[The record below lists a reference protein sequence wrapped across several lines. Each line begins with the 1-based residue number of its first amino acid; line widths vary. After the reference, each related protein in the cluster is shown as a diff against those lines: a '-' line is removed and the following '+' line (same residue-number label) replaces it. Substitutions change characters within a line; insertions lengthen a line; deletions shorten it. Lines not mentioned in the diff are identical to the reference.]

1 MWAAIECLASSAFCA
16 ARPLARIG
24 RMGYV
29 REMRVRPLLAFVG
42 LVGAACGPSAQ
53 PAPASRSQ
61 AQLSIPAA
69 TAAATH
75 VRTNIGFRSRK
86 QFDEHF
92 AKHGAEF
99 GRVNKQEYLLEA
111 QQLRD
116 ARVGGDIEEI
126 SRSDGSSS
134 RFDRK
139 SGAFIAF
146 NSDGT
151 IRTFFK
157 PNNGENYF
165 RRQAER
171 SH

>member
-1 MWAAIECLASSAFCA
+1 
-16 ARPLARIG
+16 
-24 RMGYV
+24 MG
-29 REMRVRPLLAFVG
+29 MRLVLRFLVPLLW
-42 LVGAACGPSAQ
+42 ACGPSAP
-53 PAPASRSQ
+53 PAPAARAQ
-61 AQLSIPAA
+61 AGFSVPGAA
-69 TAAATH
+69 TVIVGTG
-75 VRTNIGFRSRK
+75 IGFRSRK

-92 AKHGAEF
+92 AKHGREF
-99 GRVNKQEYLLEA
+99 GAVSQLEYLYEA

-116 ARVGGDIEEI
+116 APVGGDVEEI
-126 SRSDGSSS
+126 VRSDGSSS

-139 SGAFIAF
+139 SGAFLAF

-157 PNNGENYF
+157 PNNGESYF

>member
-1 MWAAIECLASSAFCA
+1 V
-16 ARPLARIG
+16 ARWEFPRLTGLARD
-24 RMGYV
+24 RSTGYV
-29 REMRVRPLLAFVG
+29 REMCIRRALVVLAAFLG
-42 LVGAACGPSAQ
+42 ACGPSTQ
-53 PAPASRSQ
+53 PAPASSTR
-61 AQLSIPAA
+61 AGLSIPAA
-69 TAAATH
+69 TAHAAS

-92 AKHGAEF
+92 AKHGREF
-99 GRVNKQEYLLEA
+99 GDVSKQEYLLEA

-116 ARVGGDIEEI
+116 SPVGGSVEEI
-126 SRSDGSSS
+126 VRSDGSSS

-139 SGAFIAF
+139 SGAFLAF

-157 PNNGENYF
+157 PNNGESYF

>member
-1 MWAAIECLASSAFCA
+1 
-16 ARPLARIG
+16 
-24 RMGYV
+24 
-29 REMRVRPLLAFVG
+29 MRLRLVLGLLLPLLSG
-42 LVGAACGPSAQ
+42 CGPSAQ
-53 PAPASRSQ
+53 PAPASRTQ
-61 AQLSIPAA
+61 AQYSVP
-69 TAAATH
+69 AAATPSAN

-99 GRVNKQEYLLEA
+99 GGVSQRQYLLEA

-116 ARVGGDIEEI
+116 ASVGGDVEEI
-126 SRSDGSSS
+126 VREDGTSS

-146 NSDGT
+146 NRDGT

-157 PNNGENYF
+157 PNNGESYF

>member
-1 MWAAIECLASSAFCA
+1 MRKRWVLGVVAAFL
-16 ARPLARIG
+16 G
-24 RMGYV
+24 
-29 REMRVRPLLAFVG
+29 
-42 LVGAACGPSAQ
+42 ACGPSAQ
-53 PAPASRSQ
+53 PTPASRAQ
-61 AQLSIPAA
+61 AQFSVPAA
-69 TAAATH
+69 TAPAAS
-75 VRTNIGFRSRK
+75 VRTSIGFRSRK

-92 AKHGAEF
+92 AKHGREF
-99 GRVNKQEYLLEA
+99 GDVSKQEYLLEA

-116 ARVGGDIEEI
+116 SPVGGDVEEI
-126 SRSDGSSS
+126 VRSDGSSS

-139 SGAFIAF
+139 SGAFLAF

-157 PNNGENYF
+157 PNNGESYF

>member
-1 MWAAIECLASSAFCA
+1 MWRAKPRV
-16 ARPLARIG
+16 ARWGLRSRDLDPTRG
-24 RMGYV
+24 MRYV
-29 REMRVRPLLAFVG
+29 REMRMRVLLG
-42 LVGAACGPSAQ
+42 LVGIFSGACGPSAQ
-53 PAPASRSQ
+53 PAPAARAPVEFSV
-61 AQLSIPAA
+61 PAA
-69 TAAATH
+69 TAPQAN
-75 VRTNIGFRSRK
+75 VRTGIGFGSRK

-92 AKHGAEF
+92 AKHGREF
-99 GRVNKQEYLLEA
+99 GGVSKPEYLLEA

-116 ARVGGDIEEI
+116 APVGGDVEEI
-126 SRSDGSSS
+126 VRSDGSSS

-139 SGAFIAF
+139 SGAFLAF

-157 PNNGENYF
+157 PNNGESYF

>member
-1 MWAAIECLASSAFCA
+1 MLRRWVLGILA
-16 ARPLARIG
+16 LA
-24 RMGYV
+24 
-29 REMRVRPLLAFVG
+29 LW
-42 LVGAACGPSAQ
+42 ACGPSGQ
-53 PAPASRSQ
+53 PVPASRAQ
-61 AQLSIPAA
+61 ARYSVPARTTPA
-69 TAAATH
+69 VS

-92 AKHGAEF
+92 AKHGREF
-99 GRVNKQEYLLEA
+99 GGVSKQEYLLEA

-116 ARVGGDIEEI
+116 APVGGDVEEI
-126 SRSDGSSS
+126 VRDDGTSS
-134 RFDRK
+134 RFDRNT
-139 SGAFIAF
+139 GAFLAF

-157 PNNGENYF
+157 PNNGESYF